1 MVRFLLRALV
11 AAIGLWVA
19 HQLGL
24 VHIAGSGRH
33 ELEALII
40 AGLALGVVNALV
52 RPIVTILTL
61 PITVITLGLFLLVV
75 NGLMLLLVSWLTKV
89 LHLPH
94 LSFGGLWHAV
104 LTTIIIWLVSLVA
117 NLFIGGDEAKR
128 RHR

>member
-11 AAIGLWVA
+11 AAIALWVA

-24 VHIAGSGRH
+24 VRVAGHGRY

-40 AGLALGVVNALV
+40 AGLLLGVVNALV
-52 RPIVTILTL
+52 RPVVTILTL

-75 NGLMLLLVSWLTKV
+75 NGLMLLLVSWLMRI

-94 LSFGGLWHAV
+94 LAFGGLWHAV
-104 LTTIIIWLVSLVA
+104 LATIVIWLVSLVA
-117 NLFIGGDEAKR
+117 NIFIGGD
-128 RHR
+128 